1 MRAARRVLGH
11 AAPLRYPFAM
21 RTGLG
26 WGVAALVLAAACDET
41 IDATPSP
48 STTDASA
55 DQADGSAPAPVPAPF
70 GLDAR
75 PANPTCV
82 APKRPTLDT
91 GVKLVTAFPG
101 ITFTG
106 PLKMLQAP
114 GDPSNFYV
122 VERGSG
128 ATATAKVKVLP
139 KTAKSAADVKDFATL
154 SVNATGEGGLLSMAF
169 HPDWQKNHTVFFSYT
184 RTFSAAKGDTIPKRP
199 NGTAEPQSGLTS
211 VIAKAVSTDGGL
223 TVGAPVEILTRSQP
237 YTNHDGGDMAF
248 GPDGYLYF
256 GFGDGGSGNDPE
268 GSGQRLDT
276 VLGKMIRIDVDG
288 AAPYTIPKT
297 NPFAS
302 STGTEKKEIFA
313 WGLRNPWRWSFDR
326 ATGDLWLGDVGQS
339 TWEEIDKIELGGNY
353 GWTTCEGFHKR
364 GDTQNLC
371 ATPGLRDP
379 IVEHP
384 RSEASSITGGYV
396 YRGKAIPSLIGAYV
410 YGDFVSG
417 NVWAIPDGVK
427 GKPTPILIATKMGNL
442 AAFAEDADGELY
454 TVQLFGPIQKLV
466 PAATPAPSTFPDKL
480 SKTGCVDPAHPTVP
494 ATGLIPYAVRSPLWS
509 DGAEKAR
516 WLALP
521 DGAQITVA
529 ADGDFQFPV
538 GTVLMKEFSLGGKRI
553 ETRLF
558 MLHDDGQWGGYSY
571 EWDDAESDA
580 TLLPAGK
587 VRDLGAGASWTYPSR
602 TQCFQCHTDAAGGSL
617 GLEIGQL
624 NGDFVYS
631 TTNRVSNQLA
641 TLEHLGL
648 FVAPVGDP
656 SLLVRLPVPR
666 AEGPVDARARSYLH
680 ANCSHCH
687 RPGGNGK
694 GSMDLRFATPA
705 AATKTC
711 GAVPEEGSLGI
722 ADAKIVAPGE
732 PQKSVL
738 SLRFHASDATR
749 MPPVGVRKTDPDG
762 AALLDDWVK
771 STTKCP

>member
-1 MRAARRVLGH
+1 
-11 AAPLRYPFAM
+11 M

-379 IVEHP
+379 IVGRALAVMHASP
-384 RSEASSITGGYV
+384 SEAWTVERLARAVGTSRSVLAERFTELVGQPPMQYLSLWRMQVAARHLKDGHAVNAVAGLVGYE
-396 YRGKAIPSLIGAYV
+396 SE
-410 YGDFVSG
+410 
-417 NVWAIPDGVK
+417 
-427 GKPTPILIATKMGNL
+427 
-442 AAFAEDADGELY
+442 AAFSRA
-454 TVQLFGPIQKLV
+454 FRKLV
-466 PAATPAPSTFPDKL
+466 GSAPA
-480 SKTGCVDPAHPTVP
+480 
-494 ATGLIPYAVRSPLWS
+494 LW
-509 DGAEKAR
+509 
-516 WLALP
+516 
-521 DGAQITVA
+521 
-529 ADGDFQFPV
+529 
-538 GTVLMKEFSLGGKRI
+538 KR
-553 ETRLF
+553 
-558 MLHDDGQWGGYSY
+558 
-571 EWDDAESDA
+571 
-580 TLLPAGK
+580 
-587 VRDLGAGASWTYPSR
+587 
-602 TQCFQCHTDAAGGSL
+602 DAA
-617 GLEIGQL
+617 
-624 NGDFVYS
+624 
-631 TTNRVSNQLA
+631 LA
-641 TLEHLGL
+641 
-648 FVAPVGDP
+648 
-656 SLLVRLPVPR
+656 SRRL
-666 AEGPVDARARSYLH
+666 
-680 ANCSHCH
+680 
-687 RPGGNGK
+687 
-694 GSMDLRFATPA
+694 
-705 AATKTC
+705 
-711 GAVPEEGSLGI
+711 
-722 ADAKIVAPGE
+722 
-732 PQKSVL
+732 
-738 SLRFHASDATR
+738 
-749 MPPVGVRKTDPDG
+749 
-762 AALLDDWVK
+762 
-771 STTKCP
+771 